1 LRHKDIIPEQIRI
14 KDSYE
19 MFKPQG
25 SKARPLARLIFGL
38 GIRHVGEQMAG
49 ILAGRFL
56 SLEILAAASTED
68 LTSVPG
74 IGPKIAESVVAF
86 FRLDDNQLIVQKL
99 RNAGVQLSEET
110 SRPVGVGPFSG
121 LEFVITGTLRSSS
134 KELAREK
141 IRARGGT
148 AKDDLT
154 RKTTYL
160 VAGADPGSKLARAGE
175 WGVKVINEEEFLRL
189 LEYRLFSV

>member
-1 LRHKDIIPEQIRI
+1 
-14 KDSYE
+14 